1 MHTQTTA
8 DTTRTP
14 DAELVQS
21 AKSGNEW
28 AYQQL
33 VERYQRRVITL
44 ALGILHDRGEAEDI
58 AQEAFARVFVRLD
71 GWRGDCA
78 FYTWLYRITVNLAI
92 DRRRR
97 LSRHPTATTDEWD
110 HMPDRRPGPQDE
122 AIGREFGQNVQAAIQ
137 ELSPEH
143 RAVLILRAVDGLPF
157 EEIADT
163 VGCTLGTALSRMH
176 YARQKLRE
184 KLQKGEQPHGT
195 TVRSGAAVRAVRE
208 G

>member
-1 MHTQTTA
+1 MHTQNTA
-8 DTTRTP
+8 DTARTP
-14 DAELVQS
+14 DDMALVQS

-58 AQEAFARVFVRLD
+58 AQEAFARAFLGLD

-78 FYTWLYRITVNLAI
+78 FYSWLYRITVNLAI

-97 LSRHPTATTDEWD
+97 LRRHPTTPTDEWD
-110 HMPDRRPGPQDE
+110 ELADTRQPGPQDE

-184 KLQKGEQPHGT
+184 RLQKGEQPYGKVGSRA
-195 TVRSGAAVRAVRE
+195 TV
-208 G
+208 